1 MTQAITDTG
10 SDPGKVDLNDPLI
23 TQLAE
28 YARRFMRDYPELNRL
43 TAGYDHSPRHLKW
56 AVVDTMSDWM
66 STPPFIGQ
74 DFSMII
80 ERGFV
85 SVFCRGVVITALES
99 LGILHLRNHISYSD
113 GGVNV
118 QTENPQ
124 LIASWLQMMKS
135 EYEQKKNRVLVAMN
149 IEGALGPMISG
160 VHSDYY
166 FINCLAADTPVITKD
181 GVFPIQDLTGKTIQV
196 LSEGGV
202 YRSAIFRSYGIGK
215 LWEVTLT
222 GGETF
227 FATANHEWPTIDSN
241 GLVRKVYTT
250 NLLDKHLLRS
260 AVCEA
265 CQGKSIGVEDVRTTD
280 RIEEVYCC
288 EEPETHTFT
297 VGSGVLTGNSFFGYL

>member
-1 MTQAITDTG
+1 MTKAITQDG
-10 SDPGKVDLNDPLI
+10 VVAEPVQLDDPLI

-74 DFSMII
+74 NLQLIV

-135 EYEQKKNRVLVAMN
+135 EYEAKKNRVLVALN
-149 IEGALGPMISG
+149 IESGLGTTSCG

-166 FINCLAADTPVITKD
+166 FIN
-181 GVFPIQDLTGKTIQV
+181 
-196 LSEGGV
+196 
-202 YRSAIFRSYGIGK
+202 
-215 LWEVTLT
+215 
-222 GGETF
+222 
-227 FATANHEWPTIDSN
+227 
-241 GLVRKVYTT
+241 
-250 NLLDKHLLRS
+250 
-260 AVCEA
+260 
-265 CQGKSIGVEDVRTTD
+265 
-280 RIEEVYCC
+280 
-288 EEPETHTFT
+288 
-297 VGSGVLTGNSFFGYL
+297 SFFGYL